1 MRNLFKTSS
10 NQSVGILFTWC
21 HYGLDLLEDFVKLN
35 STILSQIGINN
46 DEEQEGRRKASIEL
60 VKWYLIS
67 LEEEPYKNVPMH
79 H

>member
-1 MRNLFKTSS
+1 
-10 NQSVGILFTWC
+10 
-21 HYGLDLLEDFVKLN
+21 LLEDFVKLK
-35 STILSQIGINN
+35 STTLSQIGINN
-46 DEEQEGRRKASIEL
+46 DEEQKGRQASIEL